1 MENRKS
7 KNGYAQ
13 KYAIEKQSGES
24 IESVLKKK
32 KESYGW
38 KNLHKRKV
46 LSLERSE
53 GMIDDESGKS
63 MEPMFEIVPLFIV
76 GPLFL
81 ILSVSLFNFTVFLN
95 DFLGAC

>member
-24 IESVLKKK
+24 ISPEEK

-38 KNLHKRKV
+38 KNFHKRKV

-81 ILSVSLFNFTVFLN
+81 ILSVFLFNFTVSLN

>member
-1 MENRKS
+1 M
-7 KNGYAQ
+7 
-13 KYAIEKQSGES
+13 
-24 IESVLKKK
+24 
-32 KESYGW
+32 
-38 KNLHKRKV
+38 HKRKV

-81 ILSVSLFNFTVFLN
+81 ILSVSLFNFTVSLK